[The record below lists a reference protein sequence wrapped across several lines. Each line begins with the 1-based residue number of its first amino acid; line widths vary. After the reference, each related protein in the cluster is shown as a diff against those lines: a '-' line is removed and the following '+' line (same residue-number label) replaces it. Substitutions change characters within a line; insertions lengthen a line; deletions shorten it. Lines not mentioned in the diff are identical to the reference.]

1 MVKKLVVYGL
11 GLTAP
16 SLALTGILRELDRV
30 GTGKGGAMVVS
41 FPEALG
47 KLGLLARCVCATM
60 PFVTG
65 ALRRM
70 SA

>member
-30 GTGKGGAMVVS
+30 GTGKGGAAMVVS

-47 KLGLLARCVCATM
+47 KPGLLARCV
-60 PFVTG
+60 
-65 ALRRM
+65 
-70 SA
+70 